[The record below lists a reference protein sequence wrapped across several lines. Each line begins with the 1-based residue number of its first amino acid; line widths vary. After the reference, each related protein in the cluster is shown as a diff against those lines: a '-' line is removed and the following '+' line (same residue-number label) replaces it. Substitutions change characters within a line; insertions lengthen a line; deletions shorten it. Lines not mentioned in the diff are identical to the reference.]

1 MGRQQKIKRYVYGKL
16 KRLQTLPDNQRRA
29 ELAQL
34 RRGIGRV
41 PGEIP
46 ELWGILL
53 SDMPDEFQWKE
64 TATPEEWAIYLA
76 LTLYAMHQ
84 QGNEADMNRDGYGIG
99 KAVRQLAEQN
109 AAGEQGWENSSV
121 LHRFNALATAK
132 DIYEISHHLRGLI
145 QLLKSA
151 KGGGIP
157 LDYPLLAAQ
166 LYGLQCETTGLENIS
181 ADIKLQWGQ
190 DLYRDNYAGKNN
202 EESETE
208 DMS

>member
-1 MGRQQKIKRYVYGKL
+1 MGTQQEIKRYVYGKL

-34 RRGIGRV
+34 RRGIGHA

-53 SDMPDEFQWKE
+53 SDMPDEFQGTK
-64 TATPEEWAIYLA
+64 TASHAEWAIYL
-76 LTLYAMHQ
+76 TITFYAMHQ

-109 AAGEQGWENSSV
+109 AGEQGWESSSV

-166 LYGLQCETTGLENIS
+166 LYGLQCETPGLENIA